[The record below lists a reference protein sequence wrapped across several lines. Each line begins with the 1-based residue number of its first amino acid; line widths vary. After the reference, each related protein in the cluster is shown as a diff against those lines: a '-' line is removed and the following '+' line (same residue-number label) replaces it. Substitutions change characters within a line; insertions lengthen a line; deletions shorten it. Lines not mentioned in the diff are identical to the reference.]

1 MTPNEI
7 MPNILDHGPW
17 VANGGNH
24 IGISNHVKMFS
35 TMAPLMKMNA

>member
-7 MPNILDHGPW
+7 MPNIINDGLW

-24 IGISNHVKMFS
+24 IGVSNHVKMFS
-35 TMAPLMKMNA
+35 TIAPLMKMNA